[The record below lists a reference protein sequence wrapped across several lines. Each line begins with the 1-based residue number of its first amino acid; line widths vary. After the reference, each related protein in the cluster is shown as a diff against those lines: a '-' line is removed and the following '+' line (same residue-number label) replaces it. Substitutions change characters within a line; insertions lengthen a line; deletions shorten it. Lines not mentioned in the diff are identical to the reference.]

1 MALDADTVEQALEL
15 DATWLGRLRAHWSAL
30 AELAVWGRLDSAQLG
45 ALPRLRK
52 RVLELGEKLAA
63 LQASRAWIPR
73 PREQLKS
80 ALAAALAAKEALG
93 MCEQAC
99 APVHGDEHAALLA
112 RLADLRHSLMARLDD
127 CSAHWARLL
136 DSEIGQQPKE

>member
-1 MALDADTVEQALEL
+1 MALDADRVRRSLEL
-15 DATWLGRLRAHWSAL
+15 DGAWL
-30 AELAVWGRLDSAQLG
+30 AELRARWNALADVAVWGRLGSGELG

-80 ALAAALAAKEALG
+80 ALAAALAAKEALAR
-93 MCEQAC
+93 CEEAS
-99 APVHGDEHAALLA
+99 AALDGEARAALA
-112 RLADLRHSLMARLDD
+112 ACLAELRRGLEDRIDERAAR
-127 CSAHWARLL
+127 WARLL
-136 DSEIGQQPKE
+136 DSEIGEDAKE

>member
-15 DATWLGRLRAHWSAL
+15 DAAWLGQLRVRWNKL
-30 AELAVWGRLDSAQLG
+30 ADLAVWGRLDSGQLG

-52 RVLELGEKLAA
+52 RVLDLGEKLAA

-93 MCEQAC
+93 LCEQAC
-99 APVHGDEHAALLA
+99 AAVNGDQRAALVA
-112 RLADLRHSLMARLDD
+112 RLADLRHSLVARLDD
-127 CSAHWARLL
+127 RCAHWAQLL
-136 DSEIGQQPKE
+136 DSEIGEQPKE